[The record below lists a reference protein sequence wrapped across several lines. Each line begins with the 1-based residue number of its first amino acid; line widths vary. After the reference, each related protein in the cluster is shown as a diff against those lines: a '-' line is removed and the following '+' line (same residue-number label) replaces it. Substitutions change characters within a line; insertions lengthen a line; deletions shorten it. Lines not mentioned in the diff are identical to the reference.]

1 MRGLGVSLSP
11 SSAQADAG
19 GRLLFTS
26 MQGTELSGRAG
37 GEANVTDQHEKLPA
51 KVFLGDGGV
60 APPPW
65 ELPAAA

>member
-1 MRGLGVSLSP
+1 M
-11 SSAQADAG
+11 
-19 GRLLFTS
+19 LFTS
-26 MQGTELSGRAG
+26 MQGIELSGWAG